1 MNWPSVDE
9 FKAPKARGRYLA
21 ILKLQRELNSQL
33 LECYQEV
40 HHVDTGYVG
49 TALLP
54 KVKELVEDL
63 NARGYKSGLF
73 DYGGSKIFERSH
85 QTYYDRKWD
94 PHRKTIAAG
103 LMIKFHGFKA
113 QVEWPDHQKKIT
125 R

>member
-21 ILKLQRELNSQL
+21 ILKLQSELNRQL

-40 HHVDTGYVG
+40 HHLDTESVA
-49 TALLP
+49 TALLS
-54 KVKELVEDL
+54 KVKELVEEL
-63 NARGYKSGLF
+63 NARGYKFGLF

-85 QTYYDRKWD
+85 QTYYDRNWD
-94 PHRKTIAAG
+94 PHKKTLGAG

-113 QVEWPDHQKKIT
+113 QVEWLDHPKKIA